1 MLPTYLKA
9 LYRNWS
15 KFLTSGGVIAF
26 ATAWVLTGN
35 HIWRTFGIVVVF
47 FAFLQAS
54 YAAWKEEYSRTRT
67 DLAATE
73 LKRRREFI
81 VTHPPKLAII
91 HVEYVADADWPEV
104 RFTLVNEGGSKATII
119 DSKITA
125 WLRARA
131 DQPWP
136 PTPPYAGEPIAC
148 EAEMGRG
155 ADQRLTY
162 RNNAEDMDLLVG
174 DVGADNMNTVLLG
187 YVRYRDEN
195 GDSHILGFAR
205 IRIDRTANFAASNN
219 PEYEYSR

>member
-1 MLPTYLKA
+1 M
-9 LYRNWS
+9 
-15 KFLTSGGVIAF
+15 IAF

-35 HIWRTFGIVVVF
+35 HLWRTFGIVVVV

-54 YAAWKEEYSRTRT
+54 YAAWKEEYSRARPT
-67 DLAATE
+67 LAVTE
-73 LKRRREFI
+73 LDRRREFI

-91 HVEYVADADWPEV
+91 HVEYKADADWPEV
-104 RFTLVNEGGSKATII
+104 WFTLVNEGGSEATII

-125 WLRARA
+125 WLRVRG

-136 PTPPYAGEPIAC
+136 PTPPYKGEPIKC
-148 EAEMGRG
+148 ETEMERG
-155 ADQRLTY
+155 TDQRLTY
-162 RNNAEDMDLLVG
+162 RDNGEDMDLLVG
-174 DVGADNMNTVLLG
+174 DVSADSMNTVLLG

-205 IRIDRTANFAASNN
+205 IRIDRTANFEASSN